1 MENQSSSV
9 VQGLDADT
17 KKSEKDSRD
26 SLEKRV
32 KLRSLEDKKDALVM
46 QLRSGQI
53 SIDQYNAAIG
63 NIPTQIK
70 KLKTDLEKE
79 QSPPEQDLSSDLDQE
94 QEAI

>member
-1 MENQSSSV
+1 MENQNSSI
-9 VQGLDADT
+9 VQGLDTDK
-17 KKSEKDSRD
+17 KKSEKNSKD
-26 SLEKRV
+26 SLEKQV

-79 QSPPEQDLSSDLDQE
+79 QSPPEQDLGDDSDQE